1 MPSTIVFYMC
11 STKGTFSSYLKV
23 LPQKTSAAADLTYA
37 SGFIFLKLLDL
48 ICDGWF
54 SCPIFTGPE
63 ERILVHHTI
72 VLVLVHNVQWKDK
85 GAGLLGCWA
94 TK

>member
-37 SGFIFLKLLDL
+37 SGFIFLKLLEL
-48 ICDGWF
+48 NEF
-54 SCPIFTGPE
+54 
-63 ERILVHHTI
+63 
-72 VLVLVHNVQWKDK
+72 
-85 GAGLLGCWA
+85 
-94 TK
+94 